1 MAGIVLMHYIEPH
14 TTGVLHAAVSF
25 GGAGVHLFFFLSG
38 WGLAGSLQMQPLVF
52 YRRRLVRVWIPYA
65 LWLSILFSLSLVGL
79 ARHVITL
86 REFLGHIALFDM
98 FDSDRY
104 FSVGFEYWFMFPLF
118 QFYLMFP
125 VIAWARRRCTNAKT
139 FGALCTT
146 VSIGWLCLLYF
157 TGLNSQSAWNSAA
170 PVFMWEFGLGIV
182 AAEAF
187 ASGHRAYWELAP
199 SWLATILLLGAG
211 LTGGMAL
218 YGGSI
223 GKMLN
228 DAPSF
233 VTIFAAAALVHQT
246 LALWPAAQRMAVHF
260 GQWSYS
266 LYLTH
271 MLALSIASTIVP
283 NGMLPVVI
291 ALPLAVIMA
300 WAFQRLV
307 DVIGRWCSKGTL
319 VAQST

>member
-1 MAGIVLMHYIEPH
+1 MAGIVLMHYTQSH
-14 TTGVLHAAVSF
+14 TVGLLHAAVSF

-38 WGLAGSLQMQPLVF
+38 WGLAGSLQMEPLAF
-52 YRRRLVRVWIPYA
+52 YRRRLARVWIPYA

-79 ARHVITL
+79 AKHGITL
-86 REFLGHIALFDM
+86 MEFLGHIALFGM
-98 FDSDRY
+98 FDSNQY
-104 FSVGFEYWFMFPLF
+104 FTVGFEYWFMFPLF

-125 VIAWARRRCTNAKT
+125 VIAWTRRRCASTKT
-139 FGALCTT
+139 FAVVCTA
-146 VSIGWLCLLYF
+146 VSIGWICLLYF
-157 TGLNSQSAWNSAA
+157 TGLNARIAWNSAA

-187 ASGHRAYWELAP
+187 ARGHKAYWELAP
-199 SWLATILLLGAG
+199 GWLATILIVGAG

-228 DAPSF
+228 DAPSLA
-233 VTIFAAAALVHQT
+233 TIFAAAALAHQT
-246 LALWPAAQRMAVHF
+246 LALWPAAQRSAVQF

-283 NGMLPVVI
+283 DGMIPVII

-300 WAFQRLV
+300 WAFQKLV
-307 DVIGRWCSKGTL
+307 DAIGHWGSKGTPA
-319 VAQST
+319 AQST

>member
-1 MAGIVLMHYIEPH
+1 
-14 TTGVLHAAVSF
+14 
-25 GGAGVHLFFFLSG
+25 
-38 WGLAGSLQMQPLVF
+38 
-52 YRRRLVRVWIPYA
+52 
-65 LWLSILFSLSLVGL
+65 
-79 ARHVITL
+79 
-86 REFLGHIALFDM
+86 M

-104 FSVGFEYWFMFPLF
+104 FAVGFEYWFMFPLF
-118 QFYLMFP
+118 QFYLIFP
-125 VIAWARRRCTNAKT
+125 VIAWARRRCTSAKT
-139 FGALCTT
+139 FAVLCTA

-157 TGLNSQSAWNSAA
+157 TGLNAQTTWNSAA
-170 PVFMWEFGLGIV
+170 PVFMWEVGLGIV

-187 ASGHRAYWELAP
+187 ARGHRAYWELAP
-199 SWLATILLLGAG
+199 SWLAAILLLGAG

-228 DAPSF
+228 DAPSLAA
-233 VTIFAAAALVHQT
+233 IFAAAALVHQT
-246 LALWPAAQRMAVHF
+246 LALWPAAQRTAVHF

-271 MLALSIASTIVP
+271 MLALSIAFTIVP
-283 NGMLPVVI
+283 NGMLPVFI

-307 DVIGRWCSKGTL
+307 DSLGHWCSKGTL
-319 VAQST
+319 GAPANP